1 MAGFKIFKIA
11 AIVALYI
18 AVFGTLVVA
27 LWNWLMPNL
36 FGLPVISFTQALGLL
51 LLCRILTGGFRANPF
66 GSGGGDGHW
75 AAKEEMFNNWK
86 NMSPDERER
95 MKQDW
100 KTDWRERCKDR
111 RPIGFNRPNCGE
123 QNSENDSAPNAPTPP
138 KPKDLI

>member
-1 MAGFKIFKIA
+1 MIGSKILKIA
-11 AIVALYI
+11 AFAAFYI
-18 AVFGTLVVA
+18 AVFGTAIVA
-27 LWNWLMPNL
+27 LWNWLMPTL
-36 FGLPVISFTQALGLL
+36 FGFSTINFTQALGLFV
-51 LLCRILTGGFRANPF
+51 LCRILTGGFRF
-66 GSGGGDGHW
+66 SSLHGGGGSHW
-75 AAKEEMFNNWK
+75 AEKQEMFDNWK

-123 QNSENDSAPNAPTPP
+123 QNSENNSAPNAPTPP

>member
-1 MAGFKIFKIA
+1 MAGFKILKIA
-11 AIVALYI
+11 AFAAFYI

-36 FGLPVISFTQALGLL
+36 FGLPTISFTQALGLFV
-51 LLCRILTGGFRANPF
+51 LCRILTGGFRL
-66 GSGGGDGHW
+66 SSLHGGGGNW
-75 AAKEEMFNNWK
+75 AEKQELFDNWK

-95 MKQDW
+95 MKQEW

-123 QNSENDSAPNAPTPP
+123 PNAENKKETNAPTQP

>member
-1 MAGFKIFKIA
+1 MIGKILKIA
-11 AIVALYI
+11 AFAALYI

-36 FGLPVISFTQALGLL
+36 FGLPTIDFTQALGLFV
-51 LLCRILTGGFRANPF
+51 LCRILTGGFRF
-66 GSGGGDGHW
+66 GGFGGGSSHW
-75 AAKEEMFNNWK
+75 AEKQEMFNNWK

-95 MKQDW
+95 MKQEW

-111 RPIGFNRPNCGE
+111 RPIGFNRPNWGE
-123 QNSENDSAPNAPTPP
+123 QNAENGNAPNAPTPP